1 LGFNIVATTGT
12 HKELEKAGVDAKRVL
27 KISEGRPNIDDLIKN
42 GEIDLAINTSWDRDS
57 KLDGIKIRQSVLA
70 SNIAYCTTVAG
81 AKATILAIRELKSK
95 NSHLEPKALQ
105 DYLK

>member
-42 GEIDLAINTSWDRDS
+42 GEIDLAINTI
-57 KLDGIKIRQSVLA
+57 GIEIVNLM
-70 SNIAYCTTVAG
+70 G
-81 AKATILAIRELKSK
+81 
-95 NSHLEPKALQ
+95 
-105 DYLK
+105 